1 MNAVG
6 IDVSKGK
13 STVVILRPFG
23 EIVVSPHEVKH
34 TDSEITALIKQIKS
48 IEGETRI
55 VMEHTGHYYE
65 QLLNRFAEAGLFAT
79 AVNPKLIKDFS
90 TNSLRKVKTDKADSV
105 KIARYALDRWEELI
119 PYTEIDGLRS
129 QLKQLNRQF
138 LFYTKNKIALRN
150 NLITLMDQTFPGIN
164 TLFTGAT
171 RPDGSQQWVDFV
183 ETYWHAD
190 CVRKMSK
197 NAFITHYGKWCE
209 KHGYKKSMKKSE
221 QVYMYAKDLVCV
233 LPKDETTK
241 MLVQQAVEQVRVVS
255 VAIEHYRSQMNSIAS
270 KLPEYEVVMGMT
282 GIGIS
287 LGPQLMAEIGDIK
300 RFSHKGALTAY
311 AGVDPEVN
319 QSGMYNQISTR
330 TTKRGS
336 AELRRTL
343 YMVAEVLLKTKPK
356 DDPVYMFLS
365 KKRAEGKPYFVYMT
379 ATANKFLRV
388 YYGKV
393 NEYLDSIEER

>member
-23 EIVVSPHEVKH
+23 EIVMSPCEIMH
-34 TDSEITALIKQIKS
+34 TDKEISALIKQIKS

-65 QLLNRFAEAGLFAT
+65 QLLLKFSRAGLFAT
-79 AVNPKLIKDFS
+79 AVNPKLIKDFG
-90 TNSLRKVKTDKADSV
+90 TNSLRSVKSDKADSV
-105 KIARYALDRWEELI
+105 KIAKYALDCWEELI
-119 PYTEIDGLRS
+119 PYTETDSLRS
-129 QLKQLNRQF
+129 QLKQIHRQF
-138 LFYTKNKIALRN
+138 VFYTKNKTAFKN
-150 NLITLMDQTFPGIN
+150 NLITLIDQTFPGVN
-164 TLFTGAT
+164 SLFTGLA
-171 RPDGSQQWVDFV
+171 REDGSQQWVDFI
-183 ETYWHAD
+183 TCYWHAD

-197 NAFITHYGKWCE
+197 KAFADHYGKWCE
-209 KHGYKKSMKKSE
+209 RNGYKKSVRKTELIYS
-221 QVYMYAKDLVCV
+221 YAKDLVCV
-233 LPKDETTK
+233 LPKDDTTK
-241 MLVQQAVEQVRVVS
+241 MLIRQAVEQVNTVS
-255 VAIEHYRSQMNSIAS
+255 KSIEYYRKQMNDIAAM
-270 KLPEYEVVMGMT
+270 LPEYEVVMSMPGV
-282 GIGIS
+282 GIS

-300 RFSHKGALTAY
+300 RFNHKGALTAY
-311 AGVDPEVN
+311 AGVDPAVN
-319 QSGMYNQISTR
+319 QSGTYKQLSTR
-330 TTKRGS
+330 TTKHGS

-343 YMVAEVLLKTKPK
+343 YIVAEVLLKTKPI

-393 NEYLDSIEER
+393 NEYLNSLESK

>member
-23 EIVVSPHEVKH
+23 EIVVSPYEVKH
-34 TDSEITALIKQIKS
+34 TDSGITALIKQIKS

-65 QLLNRFAEAGLFAT
+65 QLLIRFAEAGLFAT

-90 TNSLRKVKTDKADSV
+90 TNSLRKVKTDKADSI
-105 KIARYALDRWEELI
+105 KIARYALDRWDELI
-119 PYTEIDGLRS
+119 PYTETDSLRN

-138 LFYTKNKIALRN
+138 LFYTKNKTALKN
-150 NLITLMDQTFPGIN
+150 NLITLVDQTFPGIN
-164 TLFTGAT
+164 SIFTGVASA
-171 RPDGSQQWVDFV
+171 DGSQQWVDFV
-183 ETYWHAD
+183 ESYWHAD

-197 NAFITHYGKWCE
+197 KAFLAHYDKWCK
-209 KHGYKKSMKKSE
+209 KHGYKKSVKKSE
-221 QVYMYAKDLVCV
+221 LIYSYAKDLVCV

-241 MLVQQAVEQVRVVS
+241 MLVQQAVEQVNVVS
-255 VAIEHYRSQMNSIAS
+255 AAIENYRSKMNDIAS
-270 KLPEYEVVMGMT
+270 KLPEYEVVMSMT

-311 AGVDPEVN
+311 AGVDPGVN

-343 YMVAEVLLKTKPK
+343 YMVAEVLLKSKPK
-356 DDPVYMFLS
+356 DDPVYMFLC

-393 NEYLDSIEER
+393 NEYLDSIEEK